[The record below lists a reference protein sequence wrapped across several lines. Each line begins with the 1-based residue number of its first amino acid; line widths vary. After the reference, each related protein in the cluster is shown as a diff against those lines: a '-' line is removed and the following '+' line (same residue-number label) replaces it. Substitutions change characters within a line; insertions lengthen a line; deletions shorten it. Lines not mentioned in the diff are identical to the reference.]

1 MLQEEVPK
9 EAVHPEEVPR
19 EGDYTHK
26 PREEE
31 GEAKDTQMIEEM
43 IAAVTPEGDTSSKTQ
58 TGVNMKALIG
68 REDRQDLVG
77 PLDQQA
83 TRGET
88 MR

>member
-1 MLQEEVPK
+1 MHQEG
-9 EAVHPEEVPR
+9 VPR
-19 EGDYTHK
+19 KGDCTHK

-31 GEAKDTQMIEEM
+31 GEAKDTQRIEERM
-43 IAAVTPEGDTSSKTQ
+43 AEVTPEGDINSKTK
-58 TGVNMKALIG
+58 TGINMKALIR
-68 REDRQDLVG
+68 RESRQDLVG